1 MMVDYSAMNK
11 WMKHTRRH
19 EANIFNALFYDRE
32 TVDEE
37 AVHTMLSRVAS
48 FFDLP
53 IPSLHNQCES
63 MAKIITSDDA
73 KQCEVYYNMSMLNNV
88 GINNLDAMQLCL
100 VHEMAHQMLRD
111 YMFRLF
117 HHERWVQELAADFI
131 VGVYSQIHD
140 TASGKYKYAV
150 SIQKASLTHP
160 DGLLRKSVIE
170 FARKSYEVSPKGRLA
185 TMHLSLRILPYFVLC
200 HLDELKKG
208 WNQVCDELEQ
218 PSVAQKLEIENL
230 PNSNLLKQMVMKYK
244 HQKTEG

>member
-1 MMVDYSAMNK
+1 MFDYSTMNK

-19 EANIFNALFYDRE
+19 EANIFNALFYDKE

-37 AVHTMLSRVAS
+37 SVRTILSRVAS

-63 MAKIITSDDA
+63 MAKIITSDNA
-73 KQCEVYYNMSMLNNV
+73 KQCELYYNMSMLNNV

-111 YMFRLF
+111 YRFRLF

-170 FARKSYEVSPKGRLA
+170 FARKSYAVSPEGRLA
-185 TMHLSLRILPYFVLC
+185 TMHLSLRTLPYFVLC
-200 HLDELKKG
+200 HLDELKKE
-208 WNQVCDELEQ
+208 WNQVCDELEHPPVVQ
-218 PSVAQKLEIENL
+218 RIEIENL

-244 HQKTEG
+244 QQKSEG